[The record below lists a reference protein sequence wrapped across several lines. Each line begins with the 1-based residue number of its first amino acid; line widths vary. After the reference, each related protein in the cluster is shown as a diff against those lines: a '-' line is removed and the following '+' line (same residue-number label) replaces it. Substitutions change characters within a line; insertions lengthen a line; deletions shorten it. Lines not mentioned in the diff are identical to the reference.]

1 MARKRMIGWK
11 SLIIFLNDFS
21 SIVYLIPYLACDFYN
36 QFKISYGVT
45 NGQLGWLL
53 TAFAA
58 SAVPCYFFSGWIMD
72 IFDAKNLIA
81 ASCYSTA
88 AVAVGVAFCRSFPV
102 LVILFFLFGIASITF
117 NWSAYLKTVKIIGD
131 DDEQGR
137 LFAITDIGYSAFSLL
152 AQYVV
157 IYVVMIVYSGR
168 SDGFRYAYIIYA
180 VLSVLIGICI
190 QITFPSVER
199 TAKVSGSFRRNLT
212 SIGHAVTYRLPWL
225 IGAFT
230 LGYYIVRSTATYI
243 NVYLY
248 NVSGISLVGS
258 QFFTSTSRMVT
269 LLIFSPIGGWVH
281 DKMGQK
287 AAKYISWSAGGIIAL
302 FYL

>member
-117 NWSAYLKTVKIIGD
+117 N
-131 DDEQGR
+131 
-137 LFAITDIGYSAFSLL
+137 
-152 AQYVV
+152 
-157 IYVVMIVYSGR
+157 
-168 SDGFRYAYIIYA
+168 
-180 VLSVLIGICI
+180 
-190 QITFPSVER
+190 
-199 TAKVSGSFRRNLT
+199 
-212 SIGHAVTYRLPWL
+212 
-225 IGAFT
+225 
-230 LGYYIVRSTATYI
+230 
-243 NVYLY
+243 
-248 NVSGISLVGS
+248 
-258 QFFTSTSRMVT
+258 
-269 LLIFSPIGGWVH
+269 
-281 DKMGQK
+281 
-287 AAKYISWSAGGIIAL
+287 
-302 FYL
+302 